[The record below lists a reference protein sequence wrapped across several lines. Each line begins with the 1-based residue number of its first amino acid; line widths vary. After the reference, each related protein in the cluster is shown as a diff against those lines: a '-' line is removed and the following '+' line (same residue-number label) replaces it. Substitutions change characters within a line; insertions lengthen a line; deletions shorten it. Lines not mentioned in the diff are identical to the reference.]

1 MMSIS
6 AGLDVR
12 EVKAT
17 YFRLGHP
24 PRPYLLLPRLGHHDR
39 RLNELL
45 SMQHL
50 KRECTIGLTGEE
62 DMVARL
68 RARDELFHSV
78 DLSAHHKS
86 VAVPGTREDEH

>member
-6 AGLDVR
+6 GELGRR

-17 YFRLGHP
+17 HFRPGHP
-24 PRPYLLLPRLGHHDR
+24 PRPCPLLPRLGHHDR
-39 RLNELL
+39 RLQGSL

-50 KRECTIGLTGEE
+50 RRECTIKLTGKE
-62 DMVARL
+62 DMVAGL

-78 DLSAHHKS
+78 DLFTHKS
-86 VAVPGTREDEH
+86 VAIPSAREDEH

>member
-6 AGLDVR
+6 GELGRR

-17 YFRLGHP
+17 HFHLGHP
-24 PRPYLLLPRLGHHDR
+24 PRPCPLLPRLGHHDR
-39 RLNELL
+39 RLQGSL

-50 KRECTIGLTGEE
+50 KCECMIVPTGKEN
-62 DMVARL
+62 MVAGL
-68 RARDELFHSV
+68 GARNELFHSV

-86 VAVPGTREDEH
+86 VAVPGTREDDH

>member
-6 AGLDVR
+6 GELGRR

-39 RLNELL
+39 RLQGTL
-45 SMQHL
+45 SMSRL

-62 DMVARL
+62 DMVSWL
-68 RARDELFHSV
+68 RTRDELFHSV
-78 DLSAHHKS
+78 DLSARHKS